1 LWSAKDSYWSFEL
14 SEIDAVADRYVA
26 AVYDKDE
33 AAFLA
38 LYDEE
43 VVVFDMWDQWSCKG
57 REAWSG
63 MVKSWFGS
71 HGNESVRVI
80 FTCEMCV
87 VDDDWAVWCGIVRY
101 AGLSAEGAEL
111 RAMENR
117 ISWSLRRRDDR
128 WLIVHEHSS
137 SPADFKTMKVSLNR
151 DGTSAQGA

>member
-1 LWSAKDSYWSFEL
+1 VRDSYWSFEL

-26 AVYDKDE
+26 AVRDKDE
-33 AAFLA
+33 AAFLS
-38 LYDEE
+38 LYDQD
-43 VVVFDMWDQWSCKG
+43 VVVFDMWDRWSYKG

-71 HGNESVRVI
+71 LGNESVRVI

-87 VDDDWAVWCGIVRY
+87 VDDDWAVWCGLVRY

-117 ISWSLRRRDDR
+117 ISWSLRRRGDR

-151 DGTSAQGA
+151 DETSAQGV